1 MEYLKKSHKQCYDAN
16 LAFNEESNFY
26 YKNIISNYFDKI
38 NFVKDFKSQ
47 KNFNNLNHIFIVGL
61 PRSGS
66 SLVETIINHNAKSMI
81 SFGEFHAINSSILS
95 QVAKIISSENFND
108 KKFEININQ
117 NLFKNAIIE
126 NKN

>member
-66 SLVETIINHNAKSMI
+66 SLVETIINHNAKNMI

-117 NLFKNAIIE
+117 NLFQDIY
-126 NKN
+126 